1 MRPGLCAGV
10 SARLAYRSWRNLEQV
25 ERYAQKRYR
34 HWDQRWLH
42 RREQQLVAGL
52 FESYQLGG
60 SILDVP
66 VGYGRFQ
73 RLLARYGPVQA
84 ADANIF
90 ALRYQRSSQGLAR
103 GSTAALAEALPY
115 RDHSFD
121 LVFSLRL
128 LQHIHQRDQRVAILK
143 EFRRVSRGWVLASL
157 YLRAALHDLHRRI
170 VRQPSRITMISRKEL
185 AEEVQAA
192 GLQLLQIRSVAP
204 GVHGH
209 RICLLAAEETPQV
222 PLQASAGQ

>member
-1 MRPGLCAGV
+1 MRPGLCAGA
-10 SARLAYRSWRNLEQV
+10 SARLAYRSWQNLEEV
-25 ERYAQKRYR
+25 ERYARKRYR

-42 RREQQLVAGL
+42 RREQRLVVGL

-90 ALRYQRSSQGLAR
+90 ALHYQRSTLGLAR

-115 RDHSFD
+115 RDRSFD

-157 YLRAALHDLHRRI
+157 YLRAVLHGLHRRI
-170 VRQPSRITMISRKEL
+170 VRQPSRITMMSRKQL
-185 AEEVQAA
+185 TEEASAA
-192 GLQLLQIRSVAP
+192 GLQLLRIGSVVP

-209 RICLLAAEETPQV
+209 RICLFAAEDPPQV
-222 PLQASAGQ
+222 PLQSPAGQ